1 MRNSK
6 GMPKERVAGYIHVVR
21 GQKVVLDSDL
31 ALLYGVETRRL
42 NEQVRRNADRF
53 PPDFA
58 FYLTTQEVTDLMS
71 QIATSSRGHGGR
83 RKATLAF
90 TEHGALMAATVLNS
104 GRAIEISL
112 YLVRAFV
119 ELRRIAAQNA
129 DLARKLDELERKTS
143 DLAANH
149 ADFSAETRKLL
160 AEAFDAIRHLMAPPE
175 RSQARPIGFIAPTP
189 KKS

>member
-58 FYLTTQEVTDLMS
+58 FYLTTQ
-71 QIATSSRGHGGR
+71 
-83 RKATLAF
+83 
-90 TEHGALMAATVLNS
+90 
-104 GRAIEISL
+104 
-112 YLVRAFV
+112 
-119 ELRRIAAQNA
+119 
-129 DLARKLDELERKTS
+129 
-143 DLAANH
+143 
-149 ADFSAETRKLL
+149 
-160 AEAFDAIRHLMAPPE
+160 
-175 RSQARPIGFIAPTP
+175 
-189 KKS
+189 